1 MQNSRLMSLIR
12 RVDMFLGTDTE
23 MTEIGT
29 EISTEPA
36 EINLRYDE
44 SRSAW
49 PEQIFDNKG
58 TRTEIGMNGEL
69 KLFSNTAQVT
79 LVLSQGTDNILG
91 ITSSNGHRF
100 TFFSEVCTEGPI
112 PKSHLAEHKDWFFTF
127 MGGVLTYHD
136 DPTDISGKYEYR
148 LQYTPPCPQANRNPD
163 ATHWG
168 NPTP

>member
-1 MQNSRLMSLIR
+1 MSLIR

-29 EISTEPA
+29 EISTETA

-100 TFFSEVCTEGPI
+100 TFFSEVCTEGPM
-112 PKSHLAEHKDWFFTF
+112 PKSHLAEHTDGFFTF
-127 MGGVLTYHD
+127 MVWCIDLSRRPHRHKRK
-136 DPTDISGKYEYR
+136 IRVQLK
-148 LQYTPPCPQANRNPD
+148 YTPPCPQANRNPD

>member
-12 RVDMFLGTDTE
+12 RVDMFLGTDSET
-23 MTEIGT
+23 TEIKT
-29 EISTEPA
+29 AISTETT

-44 SRSAW
+44 SRSAG

-58 TRTEIGMNGEL
+58 TRTLIGMNGEL
-69 KLFSNTAQVT
+69 KLFSNIAQVT

-100 TFFSEVCTEGPI
+100 TFWSEVCTEGPM
-112 PKSHLAEHKDWFFTF
+112 PKSHLEEHKDGFFTYD
-127 MGGVLTYHD
+127 GHVLTYQD
-136 DPTDISGKYEYR
+136 DPADISGKYEYKPE
-148 LQYTPPCPQANRNPD
+148 YTPPCPKVNRNPD
-163 ATHWG
+163 ATYQG

>member
-1 MQNSRLMSLIR
+1 MSLIR

-29 EISTEPA
+29 EISTETA

-100 TFFSEVCTEGPI
+100 TFFSEVCTEGPM
-112 PKSHLAEHKDWFFTF
+112 PKSHLEEHKDGFFTY
-127 MGGVLTYHD
+127 GGYVLTYHD
-136 DPTDISGKYEYR
+136 DPTDISGKYEYQ
-148 LQYTPPCPQANRNPD
+148 LKYTPPCPKVNRNPD

-168 NPTP
+168 NPAP

>member
-1 MQNSRLMSLIR
+1 MSLIR
-12 RVDMFLGTDTE
+12 RVDMFLGTDAET
-23 MTEIGT
+23 TEIETRIFT
-29 EISTEPA
+29 ETA

-44 SRSAW
+44 SRSAG

-69 KLFSNTAQVT
+69 KLFSNTAKVT

-100 TFFSEVCTEGPI
+100 TFFHEVCPEGPM
-112 PKSHLAEHKDWFFTF
+112 PKSHLLQHPDGYFTF

-136 DPTDISGKYEYR
+136 DPTDISGKYEYKPE
-148 LQYTPPCPQANRNPD
+148 YTPPCPQANRNPD

-168 NPTP
+168 NPAP